1 MRTFMRSAIIAATT
15 ITALVMASCSASK
28 GTAASASVKG
38 SWAITEACGMSTAKG
53 MNPAEITFED
63 SKMHGCTSINNFFG
77 DYKLS
82 GKKLQLTNVG
92 MTRMMGHPIEVEDA
106 VTQALNSAATVSV
119 SGDSATIF
127 DASGKA
133 VMHLTRK

>member
-1 MRTFMRSAIIAATT
+1 MRSAIIAVTAI
-15 ITALVMASCSASK
+15 ITLGLGSCSASK
-28 GTAASASVKG
+28 GAAAGASVKG
-38 SWAITEACGMSTAKG
+38 SWAITEACGVSTAKG
-53 MNPAEITFED
+53 MNPAEITFENG
-63 SKMHGCTSINNFFG
+63 KMHGCTSINNFFG
-77 DYKLS
+77 GYKLS
-82 GKKLQLTNVG
+82 GNKLQLTDVG

-133 VMHLTRK
+133 VMHLKRK